1 MDVNDIAGVGKAIEK
16 LIDLLRGFG
25 WKIYEPLHIKRIAKS
40 ESFKRKL
47 ETDDK
52 IYEMEKISEF
62 ITKNSNLNI
71 NHNNNGTEISNANI
85 LLENTKARLVN
96 QELSRTSN
104 IQNVISKTYDILKD
118 EEDVSD
124 KPVDKDWFTR
134 YFNIVQ
140 DISNE
145 DIQDLW
151 AKLLAG
157 EIKQPG
163 SFSYRTLETLKN
175 MTTDEAELFTKVAK
189 LLFYGKEREK
199 YIFKNLT
206 LLQKYGISLSDI
218 TKLMDSGVISSLNDL
233 NLTISSEIVIS
244 NNNYLFK
251 LSKNKNKNTNI
262 LIINLMDVNV
272 FKLSESGKEILELID
287 DKCSNDDFF
296 IDNIKS
302 IKENFKNSCEYEV
315 KRIKYIDFKNDIIY
329 TIDENE
335 NLINDI

>member
-25 WKIYEPLHIKRIAKS
+25 WKIHEPYHIKRIADA
-40 ESFKRKL
+40 ESYKRKL

-52 IYEMEKISEF
+52 IYEIEKISEF

-189 LLFYGKEREK
+189 LLFHICYK
-199 YIFKNLT
+199 YNCLFKKFD
-206 LLQKYGISLSDI
+206 LLSKYDIDYIDVVKLVEIGLIVPVEHAVLSFNKFMI
-218 TKLMDSGVISSLNDL
+218 LFND
-233 NLTISSEIVIS
+233 
-244 NNNYLFK
+244 NYLFRAELEK
-251 LSKNKNKNTNI
+251 ENLNDIET
-262 LIINLMDVNV
+262 IINNQNV
-272 FKLSESGKEILELID
+272 LIVSRVGNEILKLID
-287 DKCSNDDFF
+287 NKYSNNEYF
-296 IDNIKS
+296 INNIKIIRDEIKGISNCKLNRIITNENS
-302 IKENFKNSCEYEV
+302 ITFLEP
-315 KRIKYIDFKNDIIY
+315 
-329 TIDENE
+329 NE

>member
-16 LIDLLRGFG
+16 FIDLLRGLG
-25 WKIYEPLHIKRIAKS
+25 WKIYEPLHIKRIADA
-40 ESFKRKL
+40 ESHKRKL

>member
-1 MDVNDIAGVGKAIEK
+1 MDINDIAGVGKAIEK

-25 WKIYEPLHIKRIAKS
+25 WKIYEPYHIKRIADA
-40 ESFKRKL
+40 ESYKRKL

-52 IYEMEKISEF
+52 IYEIEKILEF

-71 NHNNNGTEISNANI
+71 NHNNGTEISNANI

-262 LIINLMDVNV
+262 LIINLMNVNV

>member
-1 MDVNDIAGVGKAIEK
+1 MDVNDIAGIGKAIEK
-16 LIDLLRGFG
+16 FIDLLRGLG
-25 WKIYEPLHIKRIAKS
+25 WKIYEPLHIKRIADV
-40 ESFKRKL
+40 ESYKRKL

-52 IYEMEKISEF
+52 IYEIEKISEF

-145 DIQDLW
+145 DIQNLW

-189 LLFYGKEREK
+189 FFIFDGQKNC
-199 YIFKNLT
+199 YIFNDHD
-206 LLQKYGISLSDI
+206 LLKRY
-218 TKLMDSGVISSLNDL
+218 GVIHYYIVTLIDIGLINSSLNTGIIVNN
-233 NLTISSEIVIS
+233 NLTML
-244 NNNYLFK
+244 NNNLIFSIYNNMGMVQIPILTV
-251 LSKNKNKNTNI
+251 SKTGN
-262 LIINLMDVNV
+262 
-272 FKLSESGKEILELID
+272 EILKLIDNKCNSDQFFIDSIKIIKNMFGQNVRYTLHKIDYID
-287 DKCSNDDFF
+287 DKG
-296 IDNIKS
+296 
-302 IKENFKNSCEYEV
+302 
-315 KRIKYIDFKNDIIY
+315 IIH
-329 TIDENE
+329 TIDDNE
-335 NLINDI
+335 DLMKNIQ

>member
-16 LIDLLRGFG
+16 FIDLLRGFG
-25 WKIYEPLHIKRIAKS
+25 WKIYEPLHIKRIADA
-40 ESFKRKL
+40 ESHKRKL

-85 LLENTKARLVN
+85 LLENTKSRLVN

-145 DIQDLW
+145 DIQNLW

-175 MTTDEAELFTKVAK
+175 MTTDEAELFTKVAQFFIFDGQK
-189 LLFYGKEREK
+189 NCYILNDHDLLKRY
-199 YIFKNLT
+199 
-206 LLQKYGISLSDI
+206 
-218 TKLMDSGVISSLNDL
+218 GVIHYYIVTLIDIGLINSSLNTGITVNN
-233 NLTISSEIVIS
+233 NLTMF
-244 NNNYLFK
+244 NNNLIFSIYNNIGMVQIPILTV
-251 LSKNKNKNTNI
+251 SKTGN
-262 LIINLMDVNV
+262 
-272 FKLSESGKEILELID
+272 EILKLIDNKCNSDQFFIDSIKIIKNMFAQNVRCTLHKIDYID
-287 DKCSNDDFF
+287 DKG
-296 IDNIKS
+296 
-302 IKENFKNSCEYEV
+302 
-315 KRIKYIDFKNDIIY
+315 IIH
-329 TIDENE
+329 TIDDNE
-335 NLINDI
+335 DLMKNIQ

>member
-16 LIDLLRGFG
+16 FIDLLRGLG
-25 WKIYEPLHIKRIAKS
+25 WKIYEPLHIKRIADA
-40 ESFKRKL
+40 ESHKRKL

-251 LSKNKNKNTNI
+251 LSKNKNTNI